1 MLVLLGLVGA
11 APFLACVVAWR
22 LSKSTSP
29 GWRLARAAGWCSA
42 CVAPA
47 IVLQDA
53 LLLAGRTSTSVR
65 ALDCLSMLPFQI
77 WVLQGGA
84 VVQFLFEATAEEL
97 SGHRQ
102 STMMDNAA
110 IYFAYTI
117 AWVLAW
123 SLVVR
128 TRDAVPARRDPVRWI
143 VGAIL
148 VLNSIAGASWPWWGT

>member
-1 MLVLLGLVGA
+1 MLFLLGLLVA

-22 LSKSTSP
+22 RSKSTSP

-42 CVAPA
+42 CVVPA

-53 LLLAGRTSTSVR
+53 LLVSGATSTTVR
-65 ALDCLSMLPFQI
+65 ALDCVEMLPFQI

-84 VVQFLFEATAEEL
+84 VVQLLFDDTAKAI

-102 STMMDNAA
+102 STMMDNWL
-110 IYFAYTI
+110 IYFVYTV
-117 AWVLAW
+117 AWVLPW

-148 VLNSIAGASWPWWGT
+148 VLNSLAGSTWPWWGT